1 MNAVETPMFGEEV
14 GLISVNAVET
24 TVFGGEVGLIF
35 VNAVEMTMFGGEVG
49 LIFVTAV
56 ETTMFGE
63 EVGFIFDSPSMLATR
78 EVMILVCGYPLTFFG
93 NNWLLSLFSS
103 GGRSVLSL
111 ELLVGG
117 GRQKSAPENLL
128 SDTR

>member
-1 MNAVETPMFGEEV
+1 MNAVDMPIIGEEV
-14 GLISVNAVET
+14 GLISANAVET
-24 TVFGGEVGLIF
+24 PMFGGEVGLIF
-35 VNAVEMTMFGGEVG
+35 VN
-49 LIFVTAV
+49 AV

-78 EVMILVCGYPLTFFG
+78 EVMIFVCGYPLTFFG

-111 ELLVGG
+111 ELLAGG